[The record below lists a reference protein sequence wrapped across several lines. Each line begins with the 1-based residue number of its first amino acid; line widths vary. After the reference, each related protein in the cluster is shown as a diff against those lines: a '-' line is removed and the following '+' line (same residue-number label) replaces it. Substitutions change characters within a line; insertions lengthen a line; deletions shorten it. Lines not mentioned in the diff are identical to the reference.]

1 MTATC
6 KDPAGDEWG
15 RLERASVGDEWA
27 GWSVQD
33 RARLDVLGA
42 VWRRREV
49 LEEEFGEFPASCHV
63 LYGLDGDCPVVDPV
77 TGWRIAWCGF
87 FLVWQAPRRK
97 TRPGDWVGEDA
108 LDLDEHV
115 GFALEDDQ
123 IHLQAAGKVPAW
135 GITGFH
141 LRLQAGRH
149 DPSGQVELEL
159 SHGQV
164 ARVLGLLW
172 PAVTARAG
180 QTGWLGVEATTSYP
194 ADPASRARIDFTC
207 PRIISPVA
215 ARTSRWGRP

>member
-1 MTATC
+1 MSHVAQG
-6 KDPAGDEWG
+6 PV
-15 RLERASVGDEWA
+15 ERAGCDEWA

-33 RARLDVLGA
+33 RARLDVFGA

-49 LEEEFGEFPASCHV
+49 LEEEFGEFPASSHT
-63 LYGLDGDCPVVDPV
+63 LFDEDCPVVDPV

-108 LDLDEHV
+108 LDLDGHV
-115 GFALEDDQ
+115 GFCLEGDR
-123 IHLQAAGKVPAW
+123 IRLHVEAAGEVPAW
-135 GITGFH
+135 GIAGFH
-141 LRLQAGRH
+141 LRLGGSSEQI
-149 DPSGQVELEL
+149 EL

-164 ARVLGLLW
+164 GRVLGLLW
-172 PAVTARAG
+172 PAVTAHAADPD
-180 QTGWLGVEATTSYP
+180 WLGVEATASYP

-215 ARTSRWGRP
+215 ARAGRWGRP